1 MSYTHLTEKERC
13 AITYLRMEKISLRE
27 IARRLDRHHTTISRE
42 LGRNGPKPELHTVYL
57 YSTAHRRAVERCKK
71 SKSCRRQ
78 QYQPL
83 VEYVEDKLRL
93 DWPPEAI
100 AHRLPMDFPHDDRMR
115 VSHET
120 IYRWVFLDA
129 EQGGN
134 LHLHLARRHKRR
146 RPQKRY
152 GAGRRFIPGRVD
164 IEQRPE
170 MINQRSRYGDWE
182 ADLMVGAKRSGA
194 IATHVERK
202 SRYLMAALLPD
213 RKADS
218 FNASAITFYR
228 AVPREVRHTLTLDN
242 GKEFSRFKE
251 LEDKTGLKIFFAKPY
266 AAWQR
271 GTNENTNGL
280 LRFYFPKG
288 TKFKRLPEAALK
300 LAVDRLNNRPR
311 KCLGYRTPREVFCEA
326 CDGALDI

>member
-1 MSYTHLTEKERC
+1 
-13 AITYLRMEKISLRE
+13 
-27 IARRLDRHHTTISRE
+27 
-42 LGRNGPKPELHTVYL
+42 
-57 YSTAHRRAVERCKK
+57 
-71 SKSCRRQ
+71 
-78 QYQPL
+78 
-83 VEYVEDKLRL
+83 
-93 DWPPEAI
+93 
-100 AHRLPMDFPHDDRMR
+100 
-115 VSHET
+115 
-120 IYRWVFLDA
+120 
-129 EQGGN
+129 
-134 LHLHLARRHKRR
+134 
-146 RPQKRY
+146 
-152 GAGRRFIPGRVD
+152 
-164 IEQRPE
+164 
-170 MINQRSRYGDWE
+170 
-182 ADLMVGAKRSGA
+182 
-194 IATHVERK
+194 
-202 SRYLMAALLPD
+202 MAALLPD

-288 TKFKRLPEAALK
+288 TKFKRLSEAALK

-326 CDGALDI
+326 CDGALET